1 MALHRRIRDAG
12 FTLMEVIV
20 ACVVLTILIRY
31 AMMKLVPP
39 GALTLQAQA
48 HSLADIVRRA
58 QSLATVR
65 RERMSVSVAL
75 SGLNGRIALACVTG
89 TTPCSTDATLT
100 FAQDVS
106 LGNSGTVYFNTLGVP
121 VNNAGTPTNGDAT
134 FTLSHTIGSDTKTF
148 TVTVSALTG
157 RVSVSP

>member
-1 MALHRRIRDAG
+1 MAVHHRLRQTG

-20 ACVVLTILIRY
+20 ACVVLTILIRF
-31 AMMKLVPP
+31 AMIKLVPP
-39 GALTLQAQA
+39 GALTLHAQA

-65 RERMSVSVAL
+65 RERMSVSVAQ
-75 SGLNGRIALACVTG
+75 SGTNGRIALACVTG
-89 TTPCSTDATLT
+89 TTPCATDATLT

-121 VNNAGTPTNGDAT
+121 VDNAGTPTNADAS
-134 FTLSHTIGSDTKTF
+134 FTLSHTLGSDTKTF
-148 TVTVSALTG
+148 TVSVAALTG